1 MKKWRILAAVT
12 LAVVALMGCSK
23 SSGQVQKE
31 SEKQTIKEADSE
43 ANAEKAEVGGAE
55 DKLIVLKLN
64 HVQSNTDPVQEAF
77 LQLSDLVKER
87 SGGSIEIQVYANSEL
102 GSNKDNLEQVANGAS
117 IIAVGDTGFL
127 ADYVP
132 DIGIMNGPFLYGSY
146 DDCLLYTSGC
156 CG

>member
-64 HVQSNTDPVQEAF
+64 HVQSNTRCV
-77 LQLSDLVKER
+77 
-87 SGGSIEIQVYANSEL
+87 
-102 GSNKDNLEQVANGAS
+102 
-117 IIAVGDTGFL
+117 
-127 ADYVP
+127 
-132 DIGIMNGPFLYGSY
+132 
-146 DDCLLYTSGC
+146 
-156 CG
+156 